1 MPDVKNYPMAVSD
14 RTWERLVDAEVGNRD
29 HRLYGGAQYHRSLRE
44 FTLAAKCL
52 RTPLITEDEIAN
64 AAGIGATHDGVNF
77 LHASCVIALEKAHQS
92 FEPLLGTLVA
102 RMSHVMTR
110 LCPVTEYM
118 LREDRDRG
126 KLSNF
131 RKRVSGQEDSD
142 DALDKAEQ
150 AMDISQNPQFRELV
164 RGIFGKFVAECADKV
179 ILQCRDDVNA
189 ITKYVTWNLDQ
200 RGVGAIARSL
210 PDQTNLF
217 AVYKVAVKQKQIQD
231 KEEQNNGNNNKKNRG
246 RGKNSDNGVLTPI
259 VSPNNQGTVMSPAL
273 DRDYNN
279 LIQIIEEATMTRQ
292 QSNRTNLVV
301 GGLVQHI
308 VTHWREQF
316 CRTVIT
322 KFNCYFMLPFV
333 ESFHRYLRT
342 ELHKM
347 YSGDGEGL
355 SDVFDLMAAR
365 RALELHRDELQSE
378 CMANK
383 QLQDKF
389 QMCSRMMRIQQD
401 EEAISRGSPRKKLRD
416 I

>member
-1 MPDVKNYPMAVSD
+1 MAVSD
-14 RTWERLVDAEVGNRD
+14 RTWERLVDSEVGNRD

-92 FEPLLGTLVA
+92 FEPLLGTLII
-102 RMSHVMTR
+102 RMTHVMTR

-131 RKRVSGQEDSD
+131 RKRVSVQDESD
-142 DALDKAEQ
+142 EAIDKAEQ

-164 RGIFGKFVAECADKV
+164 RAIFGKFVADCADKV

-217 AVYKVAVKQKQIQD
+217 SVYKVAVKHKAIQD
-231 KEEQNNGNNNKKNRG
+231 KEEPNNSNKKNRD
-246 RGKNSDNGVLTPI
+246 RRKNSENGVLTPI
-259 VSPNNQGTVMSPAL
+259 PNNQQTAAMSPQELHAL

-292 QSNRTNLVV
+292 QANRTSLVI

-333 ESFHRYLRT
+333 ENFHRYLRT
-342 ELHKM
+342 ELHKL
-347 YSGDGEGL
+347 YSGTGDGL
-355 SDVFDLMAAR
+355 SDVFDLTAAR

-401 EEAISRGSPRKKLRD
+401 EEATSRGSTRKK